1 MTISADV
8 VPSPT
13 APGADMPPRA
23 RERRHELDALR
34 VLAVLLLLLYHASR
48 PFDSEVWHVKDF
60 ERSLGL
66 EIFGNLLTPWRLPLL
81 FMISGLGTYYALGFR
96 SAWRYAAERVRR
108 LLLPLAFGMAVVVV
122 PQVYVERIS
131 VGMPDRMSPR
141 DFHGSY
147 LAFYPHYFEGVY
159 PGGNFSWHHLWF
171 LAYLLVFSLAALPL
185 FLYLRGEGGQ
195 RLVAWLASWLRPGR
209 RIFLLAL
216 PLTLIHV
223 ALRGRFPS
231 THALVGDWW
240 NLAHYFVLFLLGY
253 VLLPQPA
260 FKVAVEANRRVGAV
274 LFVTAF
280 ALRLALV
287 PLLAPVAP
295 YSMAYVALL
304 TLRAIIEWSALV
316 AVIGY
321 AGVYLGRPSR
331 VLRYGGH
338 HVYPFYIW
346 HQTVIVVVA
355 YFVLGW
361 PAGPVVKFAA
371 ISAISLLVTVALC
384 EAVGTTALTRRLFGM
399 KS

>member
-13 APGADMPPRA
+13 ALGADMPPPP

-34 VLAVLLLLLYHASR
+34 VLAVLALLLYHASR
-48 PFDSEVWHVKDF
+48 PFDSEVWHVKDIG
-60 ERSLGL
+60 RSLGL
-66 EIFGNLLTPWRLPLL
+66 ELFGNLLTPWRLPLL

-96 SAWRYAAERVRR
+96 SAWRYAADRVRR

-141 DFHGSY
+141 DFQGSY
-147 LAFYPHYFEGVY
+147 LDFYPHYFEGVY

-195 RLVAWLASWLRPGR
+195 RLVTRLASWLRPGR

-216 PLTLIHV
+216 PLALIHV

-240 NLAHYFVLFLLGY
+240 NVAHYAVLFLLGY

-260 FKVAVEANRRVGAV
+260 FRAAVEANRRVGAV

-287 PLLAPVAP
+287 PLLAPIAP
-295 YSMAYVALL
+295 YSIAYAGLL

-321 AGVYLGRPSR
+321 AGVYLSRPSR
-331 VLRYGGH
+331 VLRYGGER
-338 HVYPFYIW
+338 VYPFYIW
-346 HQTVIVVVA
+346 HQTVIVVIA
-355 YFVLGW
+355 YFVVGW
-361 PAGPVVKFAA
+361 ATGPLVKFAA
-371 ISAISLLVTVALC
+371 ISAISLLVTMALC
-384 EAVGTTALTRRLFGM
+384 EAVALTPLTRLLFGM

>member
-1 MTISADV
+1 VPPAISAL
-8 VPSPT
+8 
-13 APGADMPPRA
+13 

-34 VLAVLLLLLYHASR
+34 VLAVLALLLYHASR
-48 PFDSEVWHVKDF
+48 PFDSEVWHVKDI

-66 EIFGNLLTPWRLPLL
+66 ELFGNLLTPWRLPLL

-141 DFHGSY
+141 DFQGSY
-147 LAFYPHYFEGVY
+147 LDFYPHYFEGVY

-185 FLYLRGEGGQ
+185 FLYLRGEEGQ
-195 RLVAWLASWLRPGR
+195 RLVAGLASWLRPGR

-216 PLTLIHV
+216 PLALIHV

-240 NLAHYFVLFLLGY
+240 NVAHYFVLFLLGY
-253 VLLPQPA
+253 VLLPQPT
-260 FKVAVEANRRVGAV
+260 FKAAVEANRRVGAV
-274 LFVTAF
+274 VFVTAF

-287 PLLAPVAP
+287 PLLAPIAP
-295 YSMAYVALL
+295 YSIAYVALL

-331 VLRYGGH
+331 VLRYGGER
-338 HVYPFYIW
+338 VYPFYIW

-355 YFVLGW
+355 YFVVGW
-361 PAGPVVKFAA
+361 ATGPLVKFAA
-371 ISAISLLVTVALC
+371 ISAISLVVTVALC
-384 EAVGTTALTRRLFGM
+384 EAVGMTPLTRRLFGM

>member
-1 MTISADV
+1 MTADV
-8 VPSPT
+8 VPSPP
-13 APGADMPPRA
+13 APGADMAPRP

-34 VLAVLLLLLYHASR
+34 VLAVLALLLYHASR
-48 PFDSEVWHVKDF
+48 PFDSEVWHVKNL
-60 ERSLGL
+60 ERSPGL
-66 EIFGNLLTPWRLPLL
+66 ELFGNLLTPWRLPLL
-81 FMISGLGTYYALGFR
+81 FMISGLGTSYALGFR
-96 SAWRYAAERVRR
+96 SAGRYAAERVRR
-108 LLLPLAFGMAVVVV
+108 LLLPLAFGMVVIIV

-159 PGGNFSWHHLWF
+159 PSGNLSWHHLWF

-185 FLYLRGEGGQ
+185 LLYLRSERGQ
-195 RLVAWLASWLRPGR
+195 RLGARMALWLRPGR
-209 RIFLLAL
+209 RVFLLTL
-216 PLTLIHV
+216 PLALIHV

-240 NLAHYFVLFLLGY
+240 NVAHYFLIFLLGY

-260 FKVAVEANRRVGAV
+260 FKGAVEANRRMGAA
-274 LFVTAF
+274 LFVIAF
-280 ALRLALV
+280 ALRVALV
-287 PLLAPVAP
+287 LLLAPIAP

-304 TLRAIIEWSALV
+304 TLRAVIEWSALV

-331 VLRYGGH
+331 VLRYGGER
-338 HVYPFYIW
+338 VYPLYIW

-361 PAGPVVKFAA
+361 AAGPVVKFAA
-371 ISAISLLVTVALC
+371 ISAISLVVTVALC
-384 EAVGTTALTRRLFGM
+384 EAVGTTAITRRLFGM
-399 KS
+399 KD

>member
-1 MTISADV
+1 VPPAISAL
-8 VPSPT
+8 
-13 APGADMPPRA
+13 

-34 VLAVLLLLLYHASR
+34 VLAVLALLLYHASR
-48 PFDSEVWHVKDF
+48 PFDSEVWHVKDI

-66 EIFGNLLTPWRLPLL
+66 ELFGNLLTPWRLPLL

-141 DFHGSY
+141 DFQGSY
-147 LAFYPHYFEGVY
+147 LDFYPHYFEGVY

-195 RLVAWLASWLRPGR
+195 RLVAGLASWLRPGR

-216 PLTLIHV
+216 PLALIHV

-240 NLAHYFVLFLLGY
+240 NVAHYFVLFLLGY

-260 FKVAVEANRRVGAV
+260 FKAAVEANRRVGAV
-274 LFVTAF
+274 VFVTAF

-287 PLLAPVAP
+287 PLLAPIAP
-295 YSMAYVALL
+295 YSIAYVALL

-321 AGVYLGRPSR
+321 AGMYLSRPSR
-331 VLRYGGH
+331 VLRYGGER
-338 HVYPFYIW
+338 VYPFYIW

-355 YFVLGW
+355 YFVVGW
-361 PAGPVVKFAA
+361 AAGPLVKFAA
-371 ISAISLLVTVALC
+371 ISAVSLVVTVALC
-384 EAVGTTALTRRLFGM
+384 EAVGMTPLTRRLFGM

>member
-1 MTISADV
+1 LT
-8 VPSPT
+8 T
-13 APGADMPPRA
+13 APDPAPTPAPDPAVLSPPR

-34 VLAVLLLLLYHASR
+34 VLAVLALLLYHASR
-48 PFDSEVWHVKDF
+48 PFDTEVWHVKNL

-66 EIFGNLLTPWRLPLL
+66 ELFGNLLTPWRLPLL

-96 SAWRYAAERVRR
+96 SAWRYARERLGR

-131 VGMPDRMSPR
+131 AGMPDRMSPR

-159 PGGNFSWHHLWF
+159 PSGNFSWHHLWF

-185 FLYLRGEGGQ
+185 FLYLRSERG
-195 RLVAWLASWLRPGR
+195 RHWAARTAAWLRPGR

-216 PLTLIHV
+216 PLALIHV
-223 ALRGRFPS
+223 ALRGLFPS
-231 THALVGDWW
+231 TYALVGDWW
-240 NLAHYFVLFLLGY
+240 NLAHYLLLFLLGY

-260 FKVAVEANRRVGAV
+260 FKEAVEANRRLGAIG
-274 LFVTAF
+274 FVVAF
-280 ALRLALV
+280 IGRLALA
-287 PLLAPVAP
+287 PLLVPIAL
-295 YSMAYVALL
+295 YSIAYAALL
-304 TLRAIIEWSALV
+304 TLRAVIEWSALV

-321 AGVYLGRPSR
+321 AGVYLDRPSR
-331 VLRYGGH
+331 ILRYGGDR
-338 HVYPFYIW
+338 VYPFYIW

-355 YFVLGW
+355 YFVVAW
-361 PAGPVVKFAA
+361 TAAPFVKFAA
-371 ISAISLLVTVALC
+371 ISLISLVGTVALC

-399 KS
+399 KD

>member
-1 MTISADV
+1 
-8 VPSPT
+8 
-13 APGADMPPRA
+13 MPPA
-23 RERRHELDALR
+23 IAALRERRHELDALR
-34 VLAVLLLLLYHASR
+34 VLAVLALLLYHASR
-48 PFDSEVWHVKDF
+48 PFDSEVWHVKDI

-66 EIFGNLLTPWRLPLL
+66 ELFGNLLTPWRLPLL

-141 DFHGSY
+141 DFQGSY

-195 RLVAWLASWLRPGR
+195 RLVARLASWLRPGR
-209 RIFLLAL
+209 RVFLLAL
-216 PLTLIHV
+216 PLALIHV

-240 NLAHYFVLFLLGY
+240 NVAHYFVLFLLGY

-260 FKVAVEANRRVGAV
+260 FKAAVEANRRVGAV
-274 LFVTAF
+274 VFVTAF

-287 PLLAPVAP
+287 PLLAPIAP
-295 YSMAYVALL
+295 YSIAYVALL

-321 AGVYLGRPSR
+321 AGVYLSRPSR
-331 VLRYGGH
+331 VLRYGGER
-338 HVYPFYIW
+338 VYPFYIW

-355 YFVLGW
+355 YFVVGW
-361 PAGPVVKFAA
+361 ATGPLVKFAA
-371 ISAISLLVTVALC
+371 ISAISLVVTVALC
-384 EAVGTTALTRRLFGM
+384 EAVGMTPLTRRLFGM

>member
-1 MTISADV
+1 
-8 VPSPT
+8 VPPAVA
-13 APGADMPPRA
+13 APPAPP

-34 VLAVLLLLLYHASR
+34 VLAVLALLLYHASR
-48 PFDSEVWHVKDF
+48 PFDTEVWHVKDV

-66 EIFGNLLTPWRLPLL
+66 ELFGTLLTPWRLPLL

-96 SAWRYAAERVRR
+96 PAWRYAGERIRR

-141 DFHGSY
+141 DFQGSY
-147 LAFYPHYFEGVY
+147 LDFYPHYFEGVY

-185 FLYLRGEGGQ
+185 FLYLRSERGR
-195 RLVAWLASWLRPGR
+195 RLAVGLASWLRPGR

-216 PLTLIHV
+216 PLALIHV

-240 NLAHYFVLFLLGY
+240 NVAHYFLLFLLGY
-253 VLLPQPA
+253 ALLSQPA
-260 FKVAVEANRRVGAV
+260 FKEAVEANRRVGTA
-274 LFVTAF
+274 LFVIGF
-280 ALRLALV
+280 GVRLALV
-287 PLLAPVAP
+287 PLLAPIAP
-295 YSMAYVALL
+295 YSIAYAALL
-304 TLRAIIEWSALV
+304 TLRAVIEWSALV

-321 AGVYLGRPSR
+321 AGVYLSRPNR
-331 VLRYGGH
+331 LLRYGGAR
-338 HVYPFYIW
+338 VYPFYIW

-361 PAGPVVKFAA
+361 AASPLVKFAA
-371 ISAISLLVTVALC
+371 ISAISLMVTVALC
-384 EAVGTTALTRRLFGM
+384 EGVALTPITRRLFGM
-399 KS
+399 KD